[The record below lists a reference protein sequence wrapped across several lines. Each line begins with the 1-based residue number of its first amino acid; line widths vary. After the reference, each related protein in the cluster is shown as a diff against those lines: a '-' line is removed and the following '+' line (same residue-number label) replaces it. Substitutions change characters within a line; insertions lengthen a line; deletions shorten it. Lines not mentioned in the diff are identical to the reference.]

1 MILTLDCNMKKLSV
15 LTLLLTISA
24 VLSAQPQIRQDHPRI
39 FFNSETWPEINERAH
54 GINRNYL
61 DKLLEEV
68 NQMPDDPV
76 AANYGPIPEQ
86 DRSLPIPPVKEFGR
100 QAASCALAW
109 RFTGR
114 EKYLEKAKK
123 MLKVSVHAYTE
134 ATRNIRP
141 VTWYAHSRIN
151 AICAYDWIYEALTDE
166 ERREL
171 IVPLVEHV
179 EQIQPEY
186 GLNIPRNSAGD
197 INTGFY
203 GTRSML
209 WYSGLA
215 AHGDGFCDSLAAKH
229 LQTGHDWYRR
239 VLQYRNDTA
248 GDDGALS
255 SAVPAY
261 AMGNYSYAQFNFMYT
276 MLSSTGVNI
285 AAEYP
290 KLPLYANWLWWLWI
304 RDSDR
309 PVSLRHA
316 GVGDSFHNTNLMSSI
331 PLYEQLSQFMQFYK
345 DLDHDTYGMMAALR
359 EFSRHTTVRNHVYPV
374 LPFIVDTD
382 HPSRPYYLDVLNNSS
397 LHARHFETLGQIYM
411 RSAFAKDA
419 TYCSFT
425 AGATLQQHKHFDEN
439 NFTIYKYDHL
449 ALDSGDRC
457 KETDFNLVYYYS
469 QSVAH
474 NVVLVHKPDEPLPY
488 HWGIKINDDPQANMN
503 YGGMVKMTGSKVK
516 AFETNDQFTY
526 IASDATECYG
536 EKCTEAVRQFVFLYP
551 DYIIVYDRMDSADPS
566 YRKEWLLHTKNK
578 PVVKKGVMR
587 ADSNDGRLFCQTLL
601 PVDAKMEVIGG
612 KGNEF
617 LVGHRNYPMDPDY
630 KEEHEKDAVRR
641 ARGPYWGNWRL
652 EVEPSSARKD
662 DRFLHVLTAASVDAF
677 KPVDAKY
684 VSDAQ
689 RDGVRVRFDGH
700 DVTFWFNRT
709 GEIGGAVE
717 YDGVV
722 SPLTNEVQQQTGF
735 IY

>member
-1 MILTLDCNMKKLSV
+1 
-15 LTLLLTISA
+15 
-24 VLSAQPQIRQDHPRI
+24 
-39 FFNSETWPEINERAH
+39 
-54 GINRNYL
+54 
-61 DKLLEEV
+61 
-68 NQMPDDPV
+68 
-76 AANYGPIPEQ
+76 
-86 DRSLPIPPVKEFGR
+86 
-100 QAASCALAW
+100 
-109 RFTGR
+109 
-114 EKYLEKAKK
+114 
-123 MLKVSVHAYTE
+123 
-134 ATRNIRP
+134 
-141 VTWYAHSRIN
+141 
-151 AICAYDWIYEALTDE
+151 
-166 ERREL
+166 
-171 IVPLVEHV
+171 
-179 EQIQPEY
+179 
-186 GLNIPRNSAGD
+186 
-197 INTGFY
+197 
-203 GTRSML
+203 
-209 WYSGLA
+209 
-215 AHGDGFCDSLAAKH
+215 
-229 LQTGHDWYRR
+229 
-239 VLQYRNDTA
+239 
-248 GDDGALS
+248 
-255 SAVPAY
+255 
-261 AMGNYSYAQFNFMYT
+261 
-276 MLSSTGVNI
+276 
-285 AAEYP
+285 
-290 KLPLYANWLWWLWI
+290 
-304 RDSDR
+304 
-309 PVSLRHA
+309 
-316 GVGDSFHNTNLMSSI
+316 
-331 PLYEQLSQFMQFYK
+331 
-345 DLDHDTYGMMAALR
+345 
-359 EFSRHTTVRNHVYPV
+359 
-374 LPFIVDTD
+374 
-382 HPSRPYYLDVLNNSS
+382 
-397 LHARHFETLGQIYM
+397 
-411 RSAFAKDA
+411 
-419 TYCSFT
+419 
-425 AGATLQQHKHFDEN
+425 
-439 NFTIYKYDHL
+439 
-449 ALDSGDRC
+449 LDSGDRC

-601 PVDAKMEVIGG
+601 PVDAKFEVIGG

>member
-1 MILTLDCNMKKLSV
+1 MRKLYILTVLMALGASV
-15 LTLLLTISA
+15 H
-24 VLSAQPQIRQDHPRI
+24 AQPVIRTDHPRI
-39 FFNSETWPEINERAH
+39 FFNSETWPQIKERAY
-54 GINRNYL
+54 GEKREYL
-61 DKLLEEV
+61 DKLIEEV
-68 NQMPDDPV
+68 NQMTDDPV

-86 DRSLPIPPVKEFGR
+86 DRSLPIPAVKEFGR

-109 RFTGR
+109 RFTGK

-123 MLKVSVHAYTE
+123 MLKVSVNAYTE
-134 ATRNIRP
+134 ATKNIRP
-141 VTWYAHSRIN
+141 VTWYAHTRIN

-229 LQTGHDWYRR
+229 LSTGYDWYRK
-239 VLQYRNDTA
+239 VLQFRNDTA

-261 AMGNYSYAQFNFMYT
+261 AMGNYCYAQFNFMHT
-276 MLSSTGVNI
+276 MNSSAGINVAND
-285 AAEYP
+285 YP
-290 KLPLYANWLWWLWI
+290 MLPLYANWIWWLWI
-304 RDSDR
+304 RDTDR

-316 GVGDSFHNTNLMSSI
+316 GVGDSYHNTNLMSSI

-345 DLDHDTYGMMAALR
+345 DLDPECYGMTAALR
-359 EFSRHTTVRNHVYPV
+359 EFSRHTQLRSHVYPI
-374 LPFIVDTD
+374 LPFVIDTD
-382 HPSRPYYLDVLNNSS
+382 HPSKPYYLDVLKNST
-397 LHARHFETLGQIYM
+397 LRARHFETLGQFYM
-411 RSAFAKDA
+411 RSAFAPDA

-425 AGATLQQHKHFDEN
+425 AGASLVQHKHFDEN

-449 ALDSGDRC
+449 ALDTGDRC
-457 KETDFNLVYYYS
+457 KETDYNLVYYYS

-488 HWGIKINDDPQANMN
+488 HWGIKIENDTQANTN
-503 YGGMVKMTGSKVK
+503 YGGMVKMSGAEVK
-516 AFETNDQFTY
+516 AFETNDRFTY
-526 IASDATECYG
+526 IASDATKCYG

-551 DYIIVYDRMDSADPS
+551 DYVIVYDRMDSSDPS

-578 PVVKKGVMR
+578 PVVKKGLMR

-601 PVDAKMEVIGG
+601 PADAKFEVVGG
-612 KGNEF
+612 KGKEF
-617 LVGHRNYPMDPDY
+617 MVGDRNYPM
-630 KEEHEKDAVRR
+630 EEGYVSENEKDAVRR
-641 ARGPYWGNWRL
+641 ARGPYWGAWRM
-652 EVEPSSARKD
+652 EVEPSTPRKD

-684 VSDAQ
+684 VSEEN
-689 RDGVRVRFDGH
+689 RDGVKVKVDGH
-700 DVTFWFNRT
+700 EIIFWFNRT
-709 GEIGGAVE
+709 GEIGGEVV
-717 YDGVV
+717 YDGEAC
-722 SPLTNEVQQQTGF
+722 PLTDEVQPQSGF

>member
-1 MILTLDCNMKKLSV
+1 MKRIYLI
-15 LTLLLTISA
+15 TLLLLAVSA
-24 VLSAQPQIRQDHPRI
+24 LYAQPEIRPDHPRI
-39 FFNSETWPEINERAH
+39 FFNADTWPEINAKAH
-54 GINRNYL
+54 GVNRAYL
-61 DKLLEEV
+61 DKLLDEV
-68 NQMPDDPV
+68 NQMTDNPV
-76 AANYGPIPEQ
+76 ATNTGPIEVK
-86 DRSLPIPPVKEFGR
+86 DRNLPIPSVTEFGR

-109 RFTGR
+109 RFTGKD
-114 EKYLEKAKK
+114 KYLEKAKK
-123 MLKVSVHAYTE
+123 MLKVSIDAYTE
-134 ATRNIRP
+134 ATKNIRP

-151 AICAYDWIYEALTDE
+151 AICAYDWIYEALTPQ
-166 ERREL
+166 EREEL

-179 EQIQPEY
+179 EKIQPEY
-186 GLNIPRNSAGD
+186 GLEIPRNSPGS
-197 INTGFY
+197 ITSGFY

-209 WYSGLA
+209 WFSGLA

-229 LQTGHDWYRR
+229 LSTGHDWFRR

-276 MLSSTGVNI
+276 MLSSAGVSI
-285 AAEYP
+285 ASEYP

-345 DLDHDTYGMMAALR
+345 NLDPDTYGMMAALR
-359 EFSRHTTVRNHVYPV
+359 EFSRHTTVRSHVYPI

-382 HPSRPYYLDVLNNSS
+382 HPSKPYYLDVLNNST

-425 AGATLQQHKHFDEN
+425 AGATLEQHKHFDEN
-439 NFTIYKYDHL
+439 NFTIFKYDHL

-474 NVVLVHKPDEPLPY
+474 NVVLVHKPDEPLPF
-488 HWGIKINDDPQANMN
+488 HWGIKISDDPQANKN
-503 YGGMVKMTGSKVK
+503 YGGMVKMTGSVVK

-526 IASDATECYG
+526 IASDATNCYG

-551 DYIIVYDRMDSADPS
+551 DYVIVYDRMDSADPS

-601 PVDAKMEVIGG
+601 PSNAKFEVVGG
-612 KGNEF
+612 KDKEF

-630 KEEHEKDAVRR
+630 KEENEKDAIRR

-652 EVEPSSARKD
+652 EVEPSSPRKD

-684 VSDAQ
+684 VSDAE
-689 RDGVRVRFDGH
+689 RDGVHVRFDGH
-700 DVTFWFNRT
+700 EVTFWFNRT
-709 GEIGGAVE
+709 GEIGGEVE
-717 YDGVV
+717 YDGQKT
-722 SPLTNEVQQQTGF
+722 PLTNKVQQQAGF

>member
-1 MILTLDCNMKKLSV
+1 MKRIYLIIV
-15 LTLLLTISA
+15 LLAAASA
-24 VLSAQPQIRQDHPRI
+24 LNAQPEIRPDHPRI
-39 FFNSETWPEINERAH
+39 FFNAETWPAIKQKALGEKRE
-54 GINRNYL
+54 YL
-61 DKLLEEV
+61 DKLIEEV
-68 NQMPDDPV
+68 NQMPDEPV

-86 DRSLPIPPVKEFGR
+86 DRSLPIPAVKEFGR

-134 ATRNIRP
+134 ATKNIRP

-209 WYSGLA
+209 WYTGLA

-229 LQTGHDWYRR
+229 LTTGYDWYRK
-239 VLQYRNDTA
+239 VLQFRNDTA

-261 AMGNYSYAQFNFMYT
+261 AMGNYCYAQFNFMHT
-276 MLSSTGVNI
+276 MLSSAGISV
-285 AAEYP
+285 ASEYP
-290 KLPLYANWLWWLWI
+290 MLPLYANWIWWLWI
-304 RDSDR
+304 RDTDR

-316 GVGDSFHNTNLMSSI
+316 GVGDSYHNTNLMSSI

-345 DLDHDTYGMMAALR
+345 DLDPDCYGMTAALR
-359 EFSRHTTVRNHVYPV
+359 EFSRHTQLRSHVYPV
-374 LPFIVDTD
+374 LPFVIDTD
-382 HPSRPYYLDVLNNSS
+382 HPSKPYYLDVINNSN
-397 LHARHFETLGQIYM
+397 LKARHFETLGQFYM
-411 RSAFAKDA
+411 RSAFAPDA

-425 AGATLQQHKHFDEN
+425 AGASLVQHKHFDEN

-457 KETDFNLVYYYS
+457 KETDYNLVYYYS

-488 HWGIKINDDPQANMN
+488 HWGIKLDDPEANKN
-503 YGGMVKMTGSKVK
+503 YGGMVKMSGSKVK
-516 AFETNDQFTY
+516 AFETNERFTY

-536 EKCTEAVRQFVFLYP
+536 DKCTEAVRQFVFLHP
-551 DYIIVYDRMDSADPS
+551 DYVIVYDRMNSSDPS

-587 ADSNDGRLFCQTLL
+587 ADSKDGRLFCQTLL
-601 PVDAKMEVIGG
+601 PADAKFEVVGG
-612 KGNEF
+612 KDMEF
-617 LVGHRNYPMDPDY
+617 MVGERNYPMDPGY
-630 KEEHEKDAVRR
+630 REENEKDAVRR
-641 ARGPYWGNWRL
+641 ARGPYWGAWRM
-652 EVEPSSARKD
+652 EVEPSAPRTD

-684 VSDAQ
+684 VSDAD
-689 RDGVRVRFDGH
+689 RDGVRVKFDGH

-709 GEIGGAVE
+709 GEIGGEVE
-717 YDGVV
+717 YDGV
-722 SPLTNEVQQQTGF
+722 SEPLTNEVLQQKGF

>member
-15 LTLLLTISA
+15 LTLLLTICA
-24 VLSAQPQIRQDHPRI
+24 VLSAQPEIRQDHPRI

-215 AHGDGFCDSLAAKH
+215 AHADGFCDSLAAKH

>member
-1 MILTLDCNMKKLSV
+1 MKKLYFLV
-15 LTLLLTISA
+15 ALMM
-24 VLSAQPQIRQDHPRI
+24 LSATVYAQPEIRSDHPRI
-39 FFNSETWPEINERAH
+39 FFNSETWPQIKERAY
-54 GINRNYL
+54 GERRGYL
-61 DKLLEEV
+61 DKLLDEV
-68 NQMPDDPV
+68 NQMTDDPV
-76 AANYGPIPEQ
+76 AENYGPILVQ
-86 DRSLPIPPVKEFGR
+86 NRSLPITAVKEFGR
-100 QAASCALAW
+100 QAACCALAW
-109 RFTGR
+109 RFTGK
-114 EKYLEKAKK
+114 EKYLEKTKK

-134 ATRNIRP
+134 ATKNVRP
-141 VTWYAHSRIN
+141 VAWYAHSRIN

-203 GTRSML
+203 GTRSMF

-229 LQTGHDWYRR
+229 LALGYDWYRK
-239 VLQYRNDTA
+239 VLQYRNEAA
-248 GDDGALS
+248 GDDGGMPT
-255 SAVPAY
+255 AVPAY
-261 AMGNYSYAQFNFMYT
+261 ATGHYSYAQFNFMHT
-276 MLSSTGVNI
+276 MMSSAGISV
-285 AAEYP
+285 AQDYP
-290 KLPLYANWLWWLWI
+290 NLPLYANWVWWLWI
-304 RDSDR
+304 RETER
-309 PVSLRHA
+309 PVSIRHA
-316 GVGDSFHNTNLMSSI
+316 GVGDSFHDNNVMSSI

-345 DLDHDTYGMMAALR
+345 DLDPECYGMTSALR
-359 EFSRHTTVRNHVYPV
+359 DFARHTQLRSHVYPV
-374 LPFIVDTD
+374 LPFIIDTD
-382 HPSRPYYLDVLNNSS
+382 HPSKPYYLDVINNST
-397 LHARHFETLGQIYM
+397 LKARYFETLGQFYM
-411 RSAFAKDA
+411 RSAFAHDA
-419 TYCSFT
+419 THCSFT
-425 AGATLQQHKHFDEN
+425 AGASLSQHKHFDEN

-457 KETDFNLVYYYS
+457 KETDYNLVYYYS

-488 HWGIKINDDPQANMN
+488 HWGIKIEDDPEANKN
-503 YGGMVKMTGSKVK
+503 YGGMVKMSGAKVK
-516 AFETNDQFTY
+516 AFETNERFTY

-551 DYIIVYDRMDSADPS
+551 DYVIVYDRMDSSDPS

-601 PVDAKMEVIGG
+601 PVDAKFEVVGG
-612 KGNEF
+612 KDKEF
-617 LVGHRNYPMDPDY
+617 MVGDRNYPLDEGYRAD
-630 KEEHEKDAVRR
+630 KEKDAVKRM
-641 ARGPYWGNWRL
+641 RGPYWGSWRL
-652 EVEPSSARKD
+652 EVEPSTARKD

-677 KPVDAKY
+677 KPVTARY
-684 VSDAQ
+684 VSDPQ
-689 RDGVRVRFDGH
+689 RDGVRVNFDGN

-709 GEIGGAVE
+709 GEIGGSV
-717 YDGVV
+717 DWNGTCT
-722 SPLTNEVQQQTGF
+722 PLSDEVTEQSGF

>member
-1 MILTLDCNMKKLSV
+1 MRKLYILTVLMALGASV
-15 LTLLLTISA
+15 H
-24 VLSAQPQIRQDHPRI
+24 AQPVIRTDHPRI
-39 FFNSETWPEINERAH
+39 FFNSETWPQIKERAY
-54 GINRNYL
+54 GEKREYL
-61 DKLLEEV
+61 DKLIEEV
-68 NQMPDDPV
+68 NQMTDDPV

-86 DRSLPIPPVKEFGR
+86 DRSLPIPAVKEFGR
-100 QAASCALAW
+100 QAASCALVW
-109 RFTGR
+109 RFTGK

-123 MLKVSVHAYTE
+123 MLKVSVNAYTE
-134 ATRNIRP
+134 ATKNIRP
-141 VTWYAHSRIN
+141 VTWYAHTRIN

-229 LQTGHDWYRR
+229 LSTGYDWYRK
-239 VLQYRNDTA
+239 VLQFRNDTA
-248 GDDGALS
+248 GDDGALA

-261 AMGNYSYAQFNFMYT
+261 AMGNYCYAQFNFMHT
-276 MLSSTGVNI
+276 MSSSAGINV
-285 AAEYP
+285 ADDYP
-290 KLPLYANWLWWLWI
+290 MLPLYANWIWWLWI
-304 RDSDR
+304 RDTDR

-316 GVGDSFHNTNLMSSI
+316 GVGDSYHNTNLMSSI

-345 DLDHDTYGMMAALR
+345 DLDPECYGMTAALR
-359 EFSRHTTVRNHVYPV
+359 EFSRHTQLRSHVYPI
-374 LPFIVDTD
+374 LPFVIDTD
-382 HPSRPYYLDVLNNSS
+382 HPSKPYYLDVLKNST
-397 LHARHFETLGQIYM
+397 LRARHFETLGQFYM
-411 RSAFAKDA
+411 RSAFAPDA

-425 AGATLQQHKHFDEN
+425 AGASLVQHKHFDEN

-449 ALDSGDRC
+449 ALDTGDRC
-457 KETDFNLVYYYS
+457 KETDYNLVYYYS

-488 HWGIKINDDPQANMN
+488 HWGIKIENDTQANTN
-503 YGGMVKMTGSKVK
+503 YGGMVKMSGAEVK
-516 AFETNDQFTY
+516 AFETNERFTY
-526 IASDATECYG
+526 IASDATKCYG

-551 DYIIVYDRMDSADPS
+551 DYVIVYDRMDSSDPS

-578 PVVKKGVMR
+578 PVVKKGLMR

-601 PVDAKMEVIGG
+601 PADAKFEIIGG
-612 KGNEF
+612 KGKEF
-617 LVGHRNYPMDPDY
+617 MVGDRNYPM
-630 KEEHEKDAVRR
+630 EEGYVSENEKDAVRR
-641 ARGPYWGNWRL
+641 ARGPYWGAWRM
-652 EVEPSSARKD
+652 EVEPSEPRKD

-677 KPVDAKY
+677 KPVEAKY
-684 VSDAQ
+684 VSDAD
-689 RDGVRVRFDGH
+689 RDGVWIKADGH
-700 DVTFWFNRT
+700 EIVFWFNRT
-709 GEIGGAVE
+709 GEIGGEVV
-717 YDGVV
+717 YDGEARLL
-722 SPLTNEVQQQTGF
+722 SDQVQPQSAF

>member
-1 MILTLDCNMKKLSV
+1 
-15 LTLLLTISA
+15 
-24 VLSAQPQIRQDHPRI
+24 
-39 FFNSETWPEINERAH
+39 
-54 GINRNYL
+54 
-61 DKLLEEV
+61 
-68 NQMPDDPV
+68 
-76 AANYGPIPEQ
+76 
-86 DRSLPIPPVKEFGR
+86 
-100 QAASCALAW
+100 
-109 RFTGR
+109 
-114 EKYLEKAKK
+114 
-123 MLKVSVHAYTE
+123 
-134 ATRNIRP
+134 
-141 VTWYAHSRIN
+141 
-151 AICAYDWIYEALTDE
+151 
-166 ERREL
+166 
-171 IVPLVEHV
+171 
-179 EQIQPEY
+179 
-186 GLNIPRNSAGD
+186 
-197 INTGFY
+197 
-203 GTRSML
+203 
-209 WYSGLA
+209 
-215 AHGDGFCDSLAAKH
+215 LAAKH

-345 DLDHDTYGMMAALR
+345 NLDPDTYGMMAALR

-382 HPSRPYYLDVLNNSS
+382 HPSKPYYLDVLNNSS

-439 NFTIYKYDHL
+439 NFTIFKYDHL

-488 HWGIKINDDPQANMN
+488 HWGIKIKDDPQANMN

-536 EKCTEAVRQFVFLYP
+536 DKCTEAVRQFVFLYP

-587 ADSNDGRLFCQTLL
+587 ADSNDGRLFCQTFL
-601 PVDAKMEVIGG
+601 PVDAKIEVIGG

-652 EVEPSSARKD
+652 EVEPSSARED

>member
-24 VLSAQPQIRQDHPRI
+24 VLSAQPEIRQDHPRI

-684 VSDAQ
+684 LSDAQ